1 MLRGGI
7 SGAFSK
13 SFSSGFRKCPAELAA
28 RVRVVWLRK
37 STFGGGIP
45 DFRCHRAHPAGFG
58 PQPRYR
64 HSHRRSGCAQK
75 RGVRVPEGAFLWP
88 LNRRKLTL
96 YLPARPTRNTINAT
110 TAKVYAEPA
119 HASGVLAG
127 NAVMAILGPEA
138 FQKRDSGGKWRD
150 PRHRAIGHVSCG
162 LTTPANNG
170 DIGSHLYKIEDHL
183 VVAS

>member
-13 SFSSGFRKCPAELAA
+13 SFSNGFRKGPVELAA

-37 STFGGGIP
+37 STF
-45 DFRCHRAHPAGFG
+45 
-58 PQPRYR
+58 
-64 HSHRRSGCAQK
+64 
-75 RGVRVPEGAFLWP
+75 RGVFRTSVTTVPTQRISGHSQDRATHIGDRGA
-88 LNRRKLTL
+88 RTRTGVSVAADRGELTL
-96 YLPARPTRNTINAT
+96 YLPTRPIRNTMNAT